1 MEPLRLLFLGN
12 SITWHPPAPEVSWE
26 GDWGMAA
33 SGREADYVHR
43 LAALLATRT
52 GQLPVTRVE
61 NIAAFERGYA
71 TWQDPPRQQE
81 WHRFA
86 PDWIVLA
93 IGENVPSLAPVVER
107 RRFCRHLRRLLVP
120 LLAAAPGQLLVRSC
134 FWPEPLRDRLLRRVC
149 TQLQGRFVDLAPLSQ
164 CPAYRA
170 DAERSYA
177 HAGVGAHPGDAGMRA
192 IAERLLAALP
202 ASEVALT
209 QRYRA

>member
-12 SITWHPPAPEVSWE
+12 SITWHPPAPEVFWE

-33 SGREADYVHR
+33 SCREADYVHR
-43 LAALLATRT
+43 LAALLTART
-52 GQLPVTRVE
+52 GQPPVTRVE
-61 NIAAFERGYA
+61 NIAAFERAYA

-81 WHRFA
+81 WQRFA

-107 RRFCRHLRRLLVP
+107 RRFCRHLRQLLVP

-149 TQLQGRFVDLAPLSQ
+149 TQLRGRFVDLAPLSQ
-164 CPAYRA
+164 DAACRA
-170 DAERSYA
+170 ETERPYA
-177 HAGVGAHPGDAGMRA
+177 HSGVGAHPGDAGMQA
-192 IAERLLAALP
+192 IAERLLAAWP
-202 ASEVALT
+202 ETGAALT
-209 QRYRA
+209 